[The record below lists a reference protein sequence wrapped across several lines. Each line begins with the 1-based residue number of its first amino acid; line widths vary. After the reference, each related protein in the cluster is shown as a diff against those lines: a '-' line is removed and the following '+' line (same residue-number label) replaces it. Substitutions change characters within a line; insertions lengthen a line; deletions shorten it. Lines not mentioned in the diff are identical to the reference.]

1 MKHQIN
7 ATFIPTFVS
16 TVHHCHQH
24 QEMRFAS
31 PQVPRSSPSAA
42 LTAPLSCRQ
51 VDTRV
56 KLVLIK
62 FTSATFHTILR
73 VVVDL
78 RVVKLV
84 ITIYTSASF
93 HTILM
98 EGWLYQIG

>member
-1 MKHQIN
+1 MKHQVN

-24 QEMRFAS
+24 HEMRFAS

-56 KLVLIK
+56 KLVL
-62 FTSATFHTILR
+62 
-73 VVVDL
+73 
-78 RVVKLV
+78 
-84 ITIYTSASF
+84 TIYTSANF
-93 HTILM
+93 HTVHNVVL
-98 EGWLYQIG
+98 GY